1 MDVAK
6 VLVKGT
12 SQHND
17 VVEVDQ
23 ALRPLEASQD
33 EGSII
38 CWKVAGALH
47 KPNGI
52 TRNWKRPSVVQNAVF
67 GRSASSISTC
77 Q

>member
-1 MDVAK
+1 M
-6 VLVKGT
+6 VLIKGT
-12 SQHND
+12 SQHDD

-33 EGSII
+33 EIYQPLEG
-38 CWKVAGALH
+38 CGGVAQTKWHNSELEEAL
-47 KPNGI
+47 
-52 TRNWKRPSVVQNAVF
+52 SVQNAVL